1 MGVAWFS
8 IYGKNDALE
17 MWEAMESGEL
27 FIEADD
33 DDEYIQM
40 YIVKQPII
48 SFLH

>member
-33 DDEYIQM
+33 DDDDDDDE
-40 YIVKQPII
+40 
-48 SFLH
+48 